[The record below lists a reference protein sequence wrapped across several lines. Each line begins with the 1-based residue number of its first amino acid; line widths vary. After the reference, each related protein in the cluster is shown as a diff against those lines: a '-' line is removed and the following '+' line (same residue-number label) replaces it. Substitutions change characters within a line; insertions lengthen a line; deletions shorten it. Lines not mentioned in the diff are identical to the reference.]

1 MSLRKRETWHI
12 VEDGVGYGTIP
23 DALDNALLRLSEIEK
38 DLHGED
44 RRARLAQAM
53 HRIKLV
59 REWAEQ
65 KIPKQKKGK
74 QYTDGYT
81 RRAPAISDG

>member
-1 MSLRKRETWHI
+1 MSLRNRETWHI

-23 DALDNALLRLSEIEK
+23 DALANALLRLSEIEK
-38 DLHGED
+38 DLHSED

-59 REWAEQ
+59 REWAEG
-65 KIPKQKKGK
+65 KIPKEKKGK
-74 QYTDGYT
+74 AIHDGYT

>member
-12 VEDGVGYGTIP
+12 VEDGVGYGTIQ

-38 DLHGED
+38 DLHSED
-44 RRARLAQAM
+44 RRARLAHAM

-59 REWAEQ
+59 REWAEG

-74 QYTDGYT
+74 HTDGYI

>member
-12 VEDGVGYGTIP
+12 IDDGVGYGTVP
-23 DALDNALLRLSEIEK
+23 DALANALLRLSEIEK
-38 DLHGED
+38 DLNSED
-44 RRARLAQAM
+44 RKARLAHAM

-59 REWAEQ
+59 REWAEG
-65 KIPKQKKGK
+65 KIPKEKKGK
-74 QYTDGYT
+74 QIHDGYT

>member
-23 DALDNALLRLSEIEK
+23 DALANALLRLSEIEK
-38 DLHGED
+38 DLHSED
-44 RRARLAQAM
+44 RKARLAQAM

-65 KIPKQKKGK
+65 KIPNKPKKGK
-74 QYTDGYT
+74 QTDGYI

>member
-23 DALDNALLRLSEIEK
+23 DALANALLRLSEIEK
-38 DLHGED
+38 DLHSED
-44 RRARLAQAM
+44 RKARLAHAM

-59 REWAEQ
+59 REWAEER
-65 KIPKQKKGK
+65 IPKQKKGK
-74 QYTDGYT
+74 QHTDGYI